1 MIRWRWAALA
11 ALWLAAPSLATPAYR
26 TKGQCAGFPKV
37 ALMTRPGSCV
47 GIVGSGLGFPR
58 GVAEHGG
65 AIFVTD
71 LGSWSPGKGRLLRVA
86 LDRPWQPVVVLS
98 HLDRPGAI
106 VAGADGTLIIAEAGR
121 IVRFNPDAPGA
132 TVESVLT
139 DLPSKGLHNLPGLVL
154 ANDGGL
160 FVSIGSASDN
170 CEDDRGRRPD
180 PARPC
185 PEWSAS
191 PPRGSI
197 LRLPPNAPRPASGK
211 TAEVYALGIRNALAL
226 TQLPGGT
233 LLAASNGRDNIE
245 AINPRLSDE
254 SLPHDMLLNVAA
266 RSRFGWPYCFD
277 LRRPSPEYPGATC
290 AKYATPALLLPPH
303 AAPLSM
309 LVYRGKALP
318 KLDRKLVIAYHG
330 YRAQGHRI
338 VALSLGAKGAPRGVP
353 IDLVWGW
360 QAAANIR
367 PQGAPVAMLELGDG
381 SILILEDHN
390 GTLLRLAKN

>member
-1 MIRWRWAALA
+1 M
-11 ALWLAAPSLATPAYR
+11 T
-26 TKGQCAGFPKV
+26 
-37 ALMTRPGSCV
+37 TRPGTCV
-47 GIVGSGLGFPR
+47 GLIGSGLGFPR
-58 GVAEHGG
+58 GLAERRG
-65 AIFVTD
+65 AIYITD
-71 LGSWSPGKGRLLRVA
+71 LGSRLPGKGRLLRVR
-86 LDRPWQPVVVLS
+86 LDRPWNPTVVLS

-106 VAGADGTLIIAEAGR
+106 VAGADRYLYFAEPGR
-121 IVRFNPDAPGA
+121 IVRFDPDDPGA
-132 TVESVLT
+132 TVEPVLT
-139 DLPSKGLHNLPGLVL
+139 DLPSKGLHNLPGLAL
-154 ANDGGL
+154 ANDGGM
-160 FVSIGSASDN
+160 FVSIGSVSDN

-197 LRLPPNAPRPASGK
+197 LRLPPSTPRPASGK

-226 TQLPGGT
+226 TQLPNGM
-233 LLAASNGRDNIE
+233 LLAASNGRDNID
-245 AINPRLSDE
+245 AIDPRLSDQ
-254 SLPHDMLLNVAA
+254 SLPHDMLLYVAA

-277 LRRPSPEYPGATC
+277 LGRPSPEYPGATC
-290 AKYATPALLLPPH
+290 AKYAKPALLLPPH

-330 YRAQGHRI
+330 YRAKGHRI
-338 VALSLGAKGAPRGVP
+338 VALSLGAKGVPRGVP

-367 PQGAPVAMLELGDG
+367 PQGAPAAMLELGDG